1 MRTSG
6 TSFRYAVCSAGRGRA
21 DMAVANRPVQRPD
34 IKAPRWRMTVHDEK
48 SIAPGHWFLAP
59 YEDLNQEGH
68 GSPWVGPYIYDRN
81 GDLIWSGIPDFKRF
95 NVFDFHVS
103 EVDGRDMLTLLYP
116 HDHYGYVLDNS
127 YNTYRKIDVSDNG
140 AVNMHEF
147 NVVENGTRALVLSNN
162 FGNPSEDASRE
173 VGFNN
178 GICSAPFEGFQ
189 ELVSHN
195 ASSVF
200 RWSAEHHISL
210 TESTYREA
218 SIQEMCEGKDG
229 IWDTLYV
236 FPPPF
241 PPPRPISNSHPEWAL
256 LTRPN
261 PIRHLNALDKFPDG
275 DYLLSSRHTDTL
287 YKISH
292 QDGQIVWRLGGV
304 QSDFLLGSAKF
315 SRQHHARV
323 RGQNDTHIIISLF
336 DNARGTGPRELNH
349 PSNSESR
356 GLLLA
361 LKTHPLDERRADIIS
376 QFSHPYG
383 AFTDSRG
390 SHDIL
395 PNGNH
400 FICWTDNS
408 LWSEHHADGRIIM
421 EATFNLG
428 ANSYRIFKH
437 PWIGRPSN
445 PPDVYAR
452 GISSRMGNG
461 TSVQTASYVSWNGA
475 TEVASWNLYKS
486 DREGNVKQLLG
497 SARKQGFETAITYD
511 GYASYVVVEARDRDG
526 HPLGRSKVFETIPP
540 EDMFDPS
547 VVKESQWV
555 QQHTSQSPDPPS
567 KPSRRSPVVAV
578 LIGVELFVTAV
589 GFLYVLWRLRQSGM
603 SWWPRKESEY
613 APLYVRGKE
622 ESEWKGDGM

>member
-1 MRTSG
+1 MIPSLVLSLIITLHIRFATCAPSHQHALSHG
-6 TSFRYAVCSAGRGRA
+6 KI
-21 DMAVANRPVQRPD
+21 VARQLEEDRNREDFWHFVSRPD
-34 IKAPRWRMTVHDEK
+34 IKAPRWRINVHDEK
-48 SIAPGHWFLAP
+48 SVAPGYWFLAP

-103 EVDGRDMLTLLYP
+103 QVDGQDMLTLLYP
-116 HDHYGYVLDNS
+116 HDHQGYVLDNS
-127 YNTYRKIDVSDNG
+127 YNTYRTIDVSDNG

-162 FGNPSEDASRE
+162 FGTPSEDASRE
-173 VGFNN
+173 IGFNN
-178 GICSAPFEGFQ
+178 GVCAASFEGFQ
-189 ELVSHN
+189 ELTSQN
-195 ASSVF
+195 SSSMF

-210 TESTYREA
+210 KESTYREA
-218 SIQEMCEGKDG
+218 SIEEMCEGKDG
-229 IWDTLYV
+229 NWDIL
-236 FPPPF
+236 
-241 PPPRPISNSHPEWAL
+241 
-256 LTRPN
+256 
-261 PIRHLNALDKFPDG
+261 HLNALDKFPDG

-292 QDGQIVWRLGGV
+292 QDGQIVWRLGGI
-304 QSDFLLGSAKF
+304 QSDFHMGSAKF

-323 RGQNDTHIIISLF
+323 RDQNDTHIIISLF

-361 LKTHPLDERRADIIS
+361 LRTHPLDERRVDILS

-383 AFTDSRG
+383 GFTDSRG

-428 ANSYRIFKH
+428 ANSYRIYKH
-437 PWIGRPSN
+437 PWVGQPTS

-452 GISSRMGNG
+452 GVSSRMGNG
-461 TSVQTASYVSWNGA
+461 TSVQTAAYVSWNGA

-486 DREGNVKQLLG
+486 DREGNVKELLG

-540 EDMFDPS
+540 ENMFDPA

-555 QQHTSQSPDPPS
+555 QQQSTQSSDNNS
-567 KPSRRSPVVAV
+567 KNSRRSPVVAV
-578 LIGVELFVTAV
+578 LIGVELLITAF
-589 GFLYVLWRLRQSGM
+589 GLLYVLWRLRQSGM
-603 SWWPRKESEY
+603 SWWPQKETEY

-622 ESEWKGDGM
+622 EAEWKGDGM